1 MVNMELVTGEKS
13 KGKVVKVETKPVDS
27 LSKGAI
33 NPTRLFISGLAPGV
47 TQEAL
52 KNMFPK
58 VGLFDHIHSFTPCW
72 NGTCLTYSFPSLQ
85 VKDRTT
91 IWYQCRLK
99 TCSPFSGLQR
109 HHTSV

>member
-1 MVNMELVTGEKS
+1 MGNMEPVAGEKS
-13 KGKVVKVETKPVDS
+13 KGKAVKVEAKPVDS

-58 VGLFDHIHSFTPCW
+58 VGIFGTIHSF
-72 NGTCLTYSFPSLQ
+72 
-85 VKDRTT
+85 
-91 IWYQCRLK
+91 
-99 TCSPFSGLQR
+99 SPF
-109 HHTSV
+109 